1 MLIMLG
7 SVFQI
12 IRYLLSFFFWYLCC
26 GVHCTHSVFLS
37 VSSSSLFQVC
47 FVNQDGIE
55 SLQPSPLFKI
65 KLPRNLKGK
74 AHALPGSEKFTIASA
89 DAVGMPEVHSERD
102 KLIVEAYIP
111 PDPGPY
117 PQDQPKRNSVRFTP
131 TQVLITSY
139 MIYGSNFFI
148 FSDVILIVLFFW
160 VQFFFFNST
169 KV

>member
-1 MLIMLG
+1 M
-7 SVFQI
+7 
-12 IRYLLSFFFWYLCC
+12 
-26 GVHCTHSVFLS
+26 
-37 VSSSSLFQVC
+37 
-47 FVNQDGIE
+47 
-55 SLQPSPLFKI
+55 QPSPPFKI

-148 FSDVILIVLFFW
+148 FSDVILIVLHFLGQNKLFF
-160 VQFFFFNST
+160 
-169 KV
+169 K